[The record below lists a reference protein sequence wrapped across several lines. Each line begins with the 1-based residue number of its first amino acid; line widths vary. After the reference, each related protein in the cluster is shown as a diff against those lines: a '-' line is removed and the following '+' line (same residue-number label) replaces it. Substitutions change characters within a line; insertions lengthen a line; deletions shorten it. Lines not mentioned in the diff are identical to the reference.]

1 MFKRQ
6 NIIIIFLLL
15 LVLVSC
21 KAARFIN
28 GGKGETIRPHRL
40 YRHLEANRFDFEN
53 VNLKFSANVD
63 FGESSQSFGGN
74 IKIKRDS
81 IIWISLRSFNVE
93 GLRVVITKD
102 SVKYIN
108 RLDNTYYLGEFSFL
122 QERFAIDVDYNALE
136 AILTNNFFF
145 YPSSEDTA
153 KSVSDFKLCE
163 DSVYHC
169 MTSISK
175 RKYNRFFVDEKGA
188 DRIERRLERESQ
200 QDSVNRFWQRGE
212 FEDYYYQIVK
222 VMPGLYRVKEM
233 FLENYVQQQSLS
245 IRYEDQV
252 LEDTQF
258 FPSKIFVEL
267 SSFIFFVELKL
278 NIESVG
284 VNNTDMSFPFKVTNK
299 YKEISIK

>member
-1 MFKRQ
+1 VFKRQ
-6 NIIIIFLLL
+6 NIIIIFIFL

-21 KAARFIN
+21 KTIRFVN
-28 GGKGETIRPHRL
+28 DGKGEIIRPQRL
-40 YRHLEANRFDFEN
+40 YRQLEANRFDFEN
-53 VNLKFSANVD
+53 VNLKFSADVEL
-63 FGESSQSFGGN
+63 GESSQSFGGN
-74 IKIKRDS
+74 IRIKRDS
-81 IIWISLRSFNVE
+81 IIWMSLRSFNVE
-93 GLRVVITKD
+93 GLRIVITKD

-122 QERFAIDVDYNALE
+122 QDRFAIDVDYNALE
-136 AILTNNFFF
+136 AIFTNNFFF

-169 MTSISK
+169 MASISK

-200 QDSVNRFWQRGE
+200 DSVARFWQRGE

-258 FPSKIFVEL
+258 FPSEIFIEL
-267 SSFIFFVELKL
+267 SSFNFFVELKL

-284 VNNTDMSFPFKVTNK
+284 VNNTDMSFPFKVTSK
-299 YKEISIK
+299 YKEISIQ